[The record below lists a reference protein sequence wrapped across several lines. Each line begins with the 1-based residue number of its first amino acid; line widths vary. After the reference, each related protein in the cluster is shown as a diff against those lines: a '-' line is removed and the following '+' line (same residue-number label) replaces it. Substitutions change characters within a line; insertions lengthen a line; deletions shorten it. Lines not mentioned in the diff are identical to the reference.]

1 MKPLRIKDFSWTYKQ
16 QLIAKFSV
24 SILLAFGLGFS
35 FGRQSTVQQ
44 RTALESSSAV
54 SNETNPTE
62 YPNSETSVAPFIPT
76 STIAKRV
83 DPLTD
88 QVQHTFN
95 LISSNDIVNTIG
107 TSDRDT
113 LIVRCKPGEV
123 AAYISTTPF
132 VSSNGQTVKLRWDD
146 GVITS
151 EWWNPATG
159 GSALF
164 SDAPISLLNKMAS
177 SKKLVI
183 SYKPYSKTA
192 ISAVFEFDHSQ
203 ADLKRMQEVCQ

>member
-1 MKPLRIKDFSWTYKQ
+1 MKLPSFQKAPWTHKQ

-24 SILLAFGLGFS
+24 SVLLAFGLGFS

-44 RTALESSSAV
+44 RTALESSSAE
-54 SNETNPTE
+54 S
-62 YPNSETSVAPFIPT
+62 SETKATDYPKSETPTAPAEPVT
-76 STIAKRV
+76 TIRESV

-88 QVQHTFN
+88 QAEYTFA
-95 LISSNDIVNTIG
+95 LTSSNDIANSIG
-107 TSDRDT
+107 TPARDT
-113 LIVRCKPGEV
+113 LIVRCKPGET

-132 VSSNGQTVKLRWDD
+132 VSSDGQSVKLRWDD

-151 EWWNPATG
+151 EWWSPATG

-164 SDAPISLLNKMAS
+164 SGAPISLLNKMSS

-192 ISAVFEFDHSQ
+192 ISAVFEFDRSQ

>member
-1 MKPLRIKDFSWTYKQ
+1 
-16 QLIAKFSV
+16 
-24 SILLAFGLGFS
+24 
-35 FGRQSTVQQ
+35 VQQ
-44 RTALESSSAV
+44 RSALGSSSAE
-54 SNETNPTE
+54 SSETKATE
-62 YPNSETSVAPFIPT
+62 YPKSEIPT
-76 STIAKRV
+76 APAEPVSTIRENV

-88 QVQHTFN
+88 QVEYTFA
-95 LISSNDIVNTIG
+95 LISSNNIANSIG
-107 TSDRDT
+107 TPARDT
-113 LIVRCKPGEV
+113 LIVRCKPGET

-132 VSSNGQTVKLRWDD
+132 VSSDGQSVKLRWND

-151 EWWNPATG
+151 QWWYPATG